1 MRQLILFSVF
11 FLLSSCKD
19 DDSVYNGYIDAD
31 MTYLSSNY
39 PGRLTDLF
47 VVRGQSVNKDQ
58 LLFKLEKTDE
68 SFKVEMSRLTQNN
81 LNAERQG
88 ILDTIHYNEINYR
101 RTLQMR
107 KQNAASQNDLD
118 IAKKDFDVSK
128 SQLAALD
135 FQIKTNRV
143 DTEDIEWQMARKEN
157 YASNQGLIFDTYFT
171 KGEYV
176 QAGQPVVSLITKQNI
191 KVIFFV
197 PEKDLSK
204 ISLNDK
210 IQLSSDGSSHLATGT
225 IRYISNTAQYT
236 PPIIYSREDRG
247 NLVFRVEARIDK
259 PNLNQLHL
267 GQPVSLE
274 FVR

>member
-1 MRQLILFSVF
+1 MRKLILLGVF

-19 DDSVYNGYIDAD
+19 DNSVYNGYIDAD

-39 PGRLTDLF
+39 AGRLTDLF
-47 VVRGQSVNKDQ
+47 VVRGQNVNKDQ
-58 LLFKLEKTDE
+58 LLFKLEKADE
-68 SFKVEMSRLTQNN
+68 NFKAEMSRLTQNN
-81 LNAERQG
+81 LIAQRQAMM
-88 ILDTIHYNEINYR
+88 DTIHYNEINYR
-101 RTLQMR
+101 RTLQIR
-107 KQNAASQNDLD
+107 KQDAASQNDLD
-118 IAKKDFDVSK
+118 MAKKDLDVSK

-135 FQIKTNRV
+135 FQIKSSGV
-143 DTEDIEWQMARKEN
+143 DTTDIEWQIARKEN
-157 YASNQGLIFDTYFT
+157 YATHQGIIFDTYFT

-176 QAGQPVVSLITKQNI
+176 QAGQPVVSLITEKNI

-197 PEKDLSK
+197 PENDLSK

-210 IQLSSDGSSHLATGT
+210 IQLSSDGSPHLATGT

-236 PPIIYSREDRG
+236 PPIIYSREDRK
-247 NLVFRVEARIDK
+247 NLVFRVEAGIDK

-267 GQPVSLE
+267 GQPISLE